1 MNWLLAQM
9 YSAAGIKQIEI
20 DLENQLRSQQNRQ
33 CETHKVILPDETRFM
48 APTGHIHSKLQAT
61 ERFPA
66 PNYKVFC
73 PAIAPPPC
81 HGTHSKSMYEAEY
94 FSAPVLTAASLE
106 P

>member
-20 DLENQLRSQQNRQ
+20 DLENQLLSQQNRQ
-33 CETHKVILPDETRFM
+33 CETNKVILPDETRFM
-48 APTGHIHSKLQAT
+48 APTGNVYSKT
-61 ERFPA
+61 HGKERPSA

-73 PAIAPPPC
+73 PATAPPPC
-81 HGTHSKSMYEAEY
+81 HGTHSKPMYEAEY